1 MTTDTTTETD
11 LYDLDLT
18 DDPEVQNAVFLR
30 AFNSGDGAAFD
41 RLYRD
46 DAISN
51 LSGKPLTG
59 NERTEAIKQFL
70 ATGPSLDSSIKYAYT
85 AGDTILVVVDFNL
98 EITKEAGERQKI
110 HGTCTDVLRR
120 VENGKWMMAID
131 RPVADKL
138 PV

>member
-1 MTTDTTTETD
+1 MSVDTD
-11 LYDLDLT
+11 LYNLELT
-18 DDPEVQNAVFLR
+18 GDSEIQNAVFLR

-51 LSGKPLTG
+51 LSGKPLSG
-59 NERTEAIKQFL
+59 PERTKAIKELL
-70 ATGPSLDSSIKYAYT
+70 ATGPSLDSTIKYSYT

-98 EITKEAGERQKI
+98 EIANDEGERQKI
-110 HGTCTDVLRR
+110 HGTCTDVLTR
-120 VENGKWMMAID
+120 EPNGKWMMAID
-131 RPVADKL
+131 RPVADEL